1 MVKITLRRACLGAAA
16 LLLALFSLLALCF
29 PVVRLDLANV
39 LNGGEI
45 GSLLESYGMS
55 SASENGFALLGG
67 DSGVIRFF
75 NEFSVGFISSSGIEY
90 HMTDLSGLEVF
101 SQVFN
106 IVILVISAMLVIG
119 SVSWLFFMKG
129 ENLLKTIAIFAAWIG
144 IIYMVEGLLFS
155 LLMEAEWD
163 KMLDLA
169 AGSGAVFF
177 GNMFSTLAYV
187 PFILIF
193 VFEAAFWTVYY
204 RVKAADGEET
214 QSDIAK
220 VDPQKQDGSSER
232 QLFVLL
238 REYKKLLDEGVLT
251 EQEFEK
257 IKGELLREEPADA

>member
-45 GSLLESYGMS
+45 GSLLESYGLS

-204 RVKAADGEET
+204 KVKAAAAEKA
-214 QSDIAK
+214 QSDISK
-220 VDPQKQDGSSER
+220 VEPQQDGSSEQ

-238 REYKKLLDEGVLT
+238 REYKKLLDEGILT

-257 IKGELLREEPADA
+257 LKSERLREEEPADV

>member
-1 MVKITLRRACLGAAA
+1 
-16 LLLALFSLLALCF
+16 
-29 PVVRLDLANV
+29 
-39 LNGGEI
+39 
-45 GSLLESYGMS
+45 
-55 SASENGFALLGG
+55 
-67 DSGVIRFF
+67 
-75 NEFSVGFISSSGIEY
+75 
-90 HMTDLSGLEVF
+90 
-101 SQVFN
+101 
-106 IVILVISAMLVIG
+106 
-119 SVSWLFFMKG
+119 
-129 ENLLKTIAIFAAWIG
+129 
-144 IIYMVEGLLFS
+144 
-155 LLMEAEWD
+155 
-163 KMLDLA
+163 MLDLA

-214 QSDIAK
+214 RSDIAK